1 MRVIKVELPAAL
13 HSTDASISF
22 ASDELRAQL
31 FRQIE
36 ELDYELGEL
45 VRHRAGAYFPASYS
59 VFVRSRTDPD
69 HIRMT
74 TELWIVDPTV
84 RWPRGL
90 LTRQAW
96 RLFIP
101 ILSHVVQDV
110 FRQRLPQVMLDI
122 SEKDARVTVL
132 APTRTWRDPVILSV
146 GIFLLTSIF
155 WIAVLGGQGPW
166 LRPLGH

>member
-1 MRVIKVELPAAL
+1 MRIIKVELPAAL
-13 HSTDASISF
+13 HSTDPSISL

-36 ELDYELGEL
+36 MLDYEFGEL
-45 VRHRAGAYFPASYS
+45 VRHRAGTYFPANYS
-59 VFVRSRTDPD
+59 VFVRTRTDPER
-69 HIRMT
+69 IRMT
-74 TELWIVDPTV
+74 TDLWIVDPTV

-110 FRQRLPQVMLDI
+110 FHSRLPQVALAI
-122 SEKDARVTVL
+122 NEKDARVSVF
-132 APTRTWRDPVILSV
+132 APTRTWRTR
-146 GIFLLTSIF
+146 G
-155 WIAVLGGQGPW
+155 
-166 LRPLGH
+166 